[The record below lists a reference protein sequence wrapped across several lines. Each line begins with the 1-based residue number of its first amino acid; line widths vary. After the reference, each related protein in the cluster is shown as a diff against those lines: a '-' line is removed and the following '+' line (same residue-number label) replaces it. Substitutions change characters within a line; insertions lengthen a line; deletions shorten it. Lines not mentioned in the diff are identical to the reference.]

1 MISLRTDNPVCEL
14 PNVAYVNSFIRR
26 IAAAL
31 PSMARALGVAVDPQ
45 WQDIALHQVP
55 LPTARINGTD
65 EQVFTMCDTNE
76 TVQRPGTAQA
86 RDEPSELQVIEASG
100 SNGCP
105 CPGHP
110 GRTFCPLDPTAGQ
123 CDKPSVPCKKAGG
136 SCATPTRGAPKV
148 SKAWCKDVGLNPWT
162 VHPGGGVN
170 LGDDETTLAIARRSF
185 EDITQVVGMNNFC
198 SSFGAAVR
206 IGIPAK
212 DVLAGFRNST
222 RPCRHASRSDAG
234 SRAEAKAGAHP
245 PPPPAPHTCLLP
257 NGLIYQSGGVEIA
270 GAAEFVNGMLMQSVT
285 AHDGSGVVTTM
296 LFPAWDRSQD
306 AAFSQLRARGAFLIS
321 ANYSAAAKQV
331 LSPVKVTSEA
341 GQVLRLRN
349 PWRDKPTSQVHVR
362 DVQTGAAVEV
372 VWEDAVQDGVMSF
385 ATGRGA
391 SYTVS
396 LSQ

>member
-1 MISLRTDNPVCEL
+1 MMILSRFVALSVSLT
-14 PNVAYVNSFIRR
+14 
-26 IAAAL
+26 
-31 PSMARALGVAVDPQ
+31 Q
-45 WQDIALHQVP
+45 
-55 LPTARINGTD
+55 
-65 EQVFTMCDTNE
+65 
-76 TVQRPGTAQA
+76 
-86 RDEPSELQVIEASG
+86 
-100 SNGCP
+100 
-105 CPGHP
+105 
-110 GRTFCPLDPTAGQ
+110 
-123 CDKPSVPCKKAGG
+123 
-136 SCATPTRGAPKV
+136 KV
-148 SKAWCKDVGLNPWT
+148 SLFQ
-162 VHPGGGVN
+162 HPGGGVN
-170 LGDDETTLAIARRSF
+170 LGDDESTLAIARRSF
-185 EDITQVVGMNNFC
+185 GDITQVVGMNNFC
-198 SSFGAAVR
+198 SSFNAAVR
-206 IGIPAK
+206 IGIAAK

-222 RPCRHASRSDAG
+222 RPCKHASRSDAG

-349 PWRDKPTSQVHVR
+349 PWHDKPTSQVHVR
-362 DVQTGAAVEV
+362 DVKTGAAVAV
-372 VWEDAVQDGVMSF
+372 AWEDAVQDGVMSF